1 MPHNGAMA
9 KKKARNPQDVDSLAS
24 EVADLEALVK
34 RRKALKKSL
43 EALDDEGDDVDPE
56 DAPLPGSELIEQV
69 MTELGGDGSF
79 SIVKLEGGKTMDM
92 GTHDLTLWPDAM
104 EELVKVQGGG
114 NYVLIFRRPDGTI
127 AKRIKRTYPAS
138 LYPAPAEKTQ
148 GAGGDMLAMLKIME
162 ERDARREAQNET
174 LRLEAMKGQQS
185 MMTAMM
191 TMMGAQNKPMVNN
204 AAELAT
210 IAKLFGAGEKK
221 DSLSD
226 LVALKDLLDDLRG
239 DSEEAGVKIQTDS
252 PLVALLAPILQALGK
267 GMNVKAPVS
276 PTPAALERKPAPPF
290 VPATEADLSKV
301 AAPPS
306 PSPTAVPSPSAE
318 AAGLLQHAVMLKTA
332 IDAGV
337 TPEVAA
343 EKAWDDAQEKG
354 QEAVLVELIER
365 GDWSNLKAHPDLLAH
380 ADWLDKFREALRAG
394 IPASPAEGASA

>member
-1 MPHNGAMA
+1 MA
-9 KKKARNPQDVDSLAS
+9 KRKNGTPQDTASLTD
-24 EVADLEALVK
+24 EVAEMEALVK
-34 RRKALKKSL
+34 RKKKLQALL
-43 EALDDEGDDVDPE
+43 AEDEGDDIDPE
-56 DAPLPGSELIEQV
+56 GTPLPGSELIEQV

-138 LYPAPAEKTQ
+138 LYPAPAKEASS
-148 GAGGDMLAMLKIME
+148 GSGDMLAMLKIME
-162 ERDARREAQNET
+162 DRDARREAQNET

-191 TMMGAQNKPMVNN
+191 AMMGAQNKPMVNN

-239 DSEEAGVKIQTDS
+239 DQDDEPMKIQTDN
-252 PLVALLAPILQALGK
+252 PFVAMLAPVIAALVPKIGSRRLDPAHA
-267 GMNVKAPVS
+267 NPTLAA
-276 PTPAALERKPAPPF
+276 PTPVPA
-290 VPATEADLSKV
+290 VPATPPPAASIPAPV
-301 AAPPS
+301 AGSLAEF
-306 PSPTAVPSPSAE
+306 VPSFK
-318 AAGLLQHAVMLKTA
+318 AAIEG
-332 IDAGV
+332 GV
-337 TPEVAA
+337 SPADAA
-343 EKAWDDAQEKG
+343 EFAWNAAVSKG
-354 QEAVLVELIER
+354 SQ
-365 GDWSNLKAHPDLLAH
+365 SNLSDILET
-380 ADWLDKFREALRAG
+380 ADWRTLLTDPYLKEHSQWLTDFRVRIEGLAFEPEP
-394 IPASPAEGASA
+394 PASEPAQGADAIG